1 MKKIFLAFMVLVSC
15 VFASDELNIDSL
27 FKKQI
32 GLRSI
37 TSFSLLSTGNAN
49 SYSLYPNITIGGDP
63 TIWNDTKQVF
73 LTQTFIYT
81 LTPKLDILIS
91 GGGSYARQEYTNFF
105 TNAYSHKD
113 RIGFDNLW
121 LGFIYTGDSIADLI
135 PQITFQTAV
144 VQREKAINQ
153 TKNFYLKSQS
163 LQASLRGYSDPVVYS
178 IYTGFGYNQSRKF
191 KTLKIEYGNSIYV
204 GGDLSIILSPKITL
218 DLGAEQRFQMKQK
231 INGYQNSEVRSIPT
245 LSLGSTYSINSDTA
259 VSVNA
264 SFGGSSASPD
274 SIFGISLWKK
284 F

>member
-1 MKKIFLAFMVLVSC
+1 MRKMIFILVVLNAWL
-15 VFASDELNIDSL
+15 FASDELNIDSL

-37 TSFSLLSTGNAN
+37 TSLSLLSTGNAN
-49 SYSLYPNITIGGDP
+49 SYLLYPNISIGGDP

-81 LTPKLDILIS
+81 LHPKFDLLIS

-105 TNAYSHKD
+105 TNEYSHKD

-121 LGFIYTGDSIADLI
+121 LGFIYTGESFADFI
-135 PQITFQTAV
+135 PQITFQTAL
-144 VQREKAINQ
+144 VQREKAINN
-153 TKNFYLKSQS
+153 TKNFYLKSQN

-178 IYTGFGYNQSRKF
+178 IY
-191 KTLKIEYGNSIYV
+191 V
-204 GGDLSIILSPKITL
+204 GGDLSIVLSPKITL
-218 DLGAEQRFQMKQK
+218 DLGAEQRFQTEQK
-231 INGYQNSEVRSIPT
+231 INGYQNSETRSIPT
-245 LSLGSTYSINSDTA
+245 LSLGSTYSINADTA

-264 SFGGSSASPD
+264 NFGGSSAAPD
-274 SIFGISLWKK
+274 SVFGLSLWKK